1 MSYYMFAL
9 TVIGVALSVIAINVA
24 MLAVVSTDVMVWKD
38 ERQKVAQK
46 YTYWLSLEI
55 AAFAFAVWWFAG

>member
-9 TVIGVALSVIAINVA
+9 TVAGIAIAVICINIA
-24 MLAVVSTDVMVWKD
+24 MLVVVSADVMVWKD
-38 ERQKVAQK
+38 ERKELAQK

>member
-1 MSYYMFAL
+1 MIYAL
-9 TVIGVALSVIAINVA
+9 TVVGIAIAVICINCA
-24 MLAVVSTDVMVWKD
+24 MLVVVSEDIMVWKD